1 MSFLIVV
8 FGFILDRLTKIW
20 AIDTLVSHDITI
32 IKNYFDLSYL
42 ENKGAAFGILQNQ
55 RILLAIITLIFI
67 IGIIV
72 FVLKF
77 KPKSLFFKISIMLI
91 ISGACG
97 NLYDRLIYGYVVDFI
112 LIHYKN
118 VYYYPTFNVADI
130 LVVIGTILLLFYI
143 VKDDKNE
150 RI

>member
-1 MSFLIVV
+1 MDFLIVI
-8 FGFILDRLTKIW
+8 FGFIIDRLTKIW
-20 AIDTLVSHDITI
+20 AIDTLNSGDITI
-32 IKNYFDLSYL
+32 IKNYMDLSYL
-42 ENKGAAFGILQNQ
+42 ENRGAAFGILQNQ
-55 RILLAIITLIFI
+55 RIFLAIITLLFI
-67 IGIIV
+67 IGVVI
-72 FVLKF
+72 FMLKF

-118 VYYYPTFNVADI
+118 IYYYPTFNVADI
-130 LVVIGTILLLFYI
+130 LVVVGTILLLFYI

-150 RI
+150 